1 VSRGALLNESP
12 DPRIQIFGAPW
23 CALTGDAM
31 NTLRLL
37 ATITLGAAIGLGCY
51 WLVEKST
58 RSPHGYFTAA
68 AADRTPLYYRDPSG
82 APFWSAGP
90 KKDSQGRDFIPIYD
104 DEAPSLDKSAPKQT
118 AAEGSRKIL
127 YYRNPMGLPDT
138 SPVPKTDSMGM
149 DYVPVYEGGDTDDGL
164 VKLSPGK
171 IQRTG
176 AKSERVAKRPI
187 NSLVR
192 APGTVQEDERRVS
205 VVALRFE
212 GFVESVADVTTGDH
226 VHKGQPLMNV
236 YSPALSSAAAEY
248 LSALNAGATGKELK
262 GARRRLENLATPE
275 PAIRDLERTREIA
288 LSIQWPAPQ
297 DGEILQRN
305 AVNGM
310 RAGPGD
316 VLFRIADHRVVWVVI
331 DVAERDLAQVKV
343 GTHVTI
349 RPRALPGQTFTGTV
363 SLIYPHLNAQTRT
376 ARIRIEAPNPD
387 ELLRPEMYVDA
398 EIETGSQDPV
408 LAVPESAVLDSGTR
422 QAVLID
428 KGEGRFEPRE
438 VKLGRRG
445 GGYVE
450 VKEGVS
456 DSDAVVTSANFLI
469 DAESNLKAALKS
481 FGETGAAAS
490 QSDSATPS
498 GMGGHK

>member
-1 VSRGALLNESP
+1 MPAKFSA
-12 DPRIQIFGAPW
+12 
-23 CALTGDAM
+23 
-31 NTLRLL
+31 
-37 ATITLGAAIGLGCY
+37 
-51 WLVEKST
+51 
-58 RSPHGYFTAA
+58 TAA
-68 AADRTPLYYRDPSG
+68 LAVSISFVAFAVLAGSDAPNKDHQGQDYLPAREDEGPPLDH
-82 APFWSAGP
+82 SASKPQLAQDG
-90 KKDSQGRDFIPIYD
+90 
-104 DEAPSLDKSAPKQT
+104 
-118 AAEGSRKIL
+118 RKIL

-138 SPVPKTDSMGM
+138 SPAPKKDAMGM
-149 DYVPVYEGGDTDDGL
+149 DYVPVYEGDDTDDGL

-176 AKSERVAKRPI
+176 AKSERVAMRPI
-187 NSLVR
+187 KSLVR

-212 GFVESVADVTTGDH
+212 GFVESVAGVTTGDH

-248 LSALNAGATGKELK
+248 LSALNAGATGRELK

-275 PAIRDLERTREIA
+275 PAIRDLEHAREIA
-288 LSIQWPAPQ
+288 TSIQWPAPQ

-305 AVNGM
+305 AINGM

-331 DVAERDLAQVKV
+331 DVAERDLAQVKL
-343 GTHVTI
+343 GTLVTI
-349 RPRALPGQTFTGTV
+349 RPRALPGQSFTGTV

-376 ARIRIEAPNPD
+376 ARIRIEVPNPD

-408 LAVPESAVLDSGTR
+408 LVVPESAVLDSGTR

-438 VKLGRRG
+438 VQLGRRG

-450 VKEGVS
+450 VTRGVS
-456 DSDAVVTSANFLI
+456 ETDAVVTSANFLI
-469 DAESNLKAALKS
+469 DAESNLRAALKS
-481 FGETGAAAS
+481 FGEAGAAGS
-490 QSDSATPS
+490 QPNAATPS
-498 GMGGHK
+498 SMGEHE